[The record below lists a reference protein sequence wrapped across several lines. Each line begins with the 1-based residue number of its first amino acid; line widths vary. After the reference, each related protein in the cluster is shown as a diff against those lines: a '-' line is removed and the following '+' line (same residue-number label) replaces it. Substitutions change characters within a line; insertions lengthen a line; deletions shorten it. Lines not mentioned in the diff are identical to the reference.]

1 MMEIQINQCLLEN
14 EGSAEIIHQKSAKMC
29 KCDKDVMNDL
39 TKTEHEVM
47 SLVDSMQNFLEK
59 KWKKCYSWLQ

>member
-14 EGSAEIIHQKSAKMC
+14 EGSAEIIHQKLAKMC
-29 KCDKDVMNDL
+29 KSDKDVMNDL

-47 SLVDSMQNFLEK
+47 SLVDSMQNFL
-59 KWKKCYSWLQ
+59 